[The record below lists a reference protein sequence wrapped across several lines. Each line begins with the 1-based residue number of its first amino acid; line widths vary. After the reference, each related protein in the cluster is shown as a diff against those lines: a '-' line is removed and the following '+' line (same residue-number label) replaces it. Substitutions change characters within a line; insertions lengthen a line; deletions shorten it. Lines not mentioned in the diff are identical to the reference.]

1 MVEQKHDSTRNLLAA
16 IEGDWDALD
25 LDASPS
31 AASPETRAALDAA
44 ADRLVD
50 SLDPPPISVPTMDE
64 LDSGWGLGED
74 EEEEEE
80 DEEEDEEE
88 LPDAALDPVA
98 YAAARNARD
107 ARLEARRERRRAK
120 ADAKKARRKARAEA
134 QKQKQKGKSRKAR
147 PPGAGARA
155 GARTEAKAIARGA
168 KDAGEQ
174 GEPDEQDEQ
183 DEPVATTLA
192 RARGKT
198 PPSKAMLSKANQR
211 MLAVAIV
218 VFVAAALF
226 AAAVAR

>member
-74 EEEEEE
+74 EEVEEE

-88 LPDAALDPVA
+88 LPDAALAAVA

-174 GEPDEQDEQ
+174 GEPDEQDE
-183 DEPVATTLA
+183 PVATTLA